1 MALTKDQMARRAVA
15 EFEPREEATENGGR
29 LTLVTSFG
37 HFELDLVARRNRG
50 SSVVVAGT
58 LQVSEA
64 GELGTPA
71 RSGPEIAALDRDG
84 RDRDHSHHRLVVLM
98 EHCDKDGAPRIV
110 RTCGLAVAGR
120 SLVSRVLTELAAI
133 DVGPDGLILREVA
146 PGVSARDV
154 QDHTEPTLKIGPDL
168 KEMRPV

>member
-1 MALTKDQMARRAVA
+1 MALTKDQMARRAAA
-15 EFEPREEATENGGR
+15 EFEGSDAPSDGSES
-29 LTLVTSFG
+29 LTLVTSFR
-37 HFELDLVARRNRG
+37 HSELDLVERRNGG
-50 SSVVVAGT
+50 SSVLVAGT

-64 GELGTPA
+64 GDLGTSA
-71 RSGPEIAALDRDG
+71 RTGLEPTDLTHDGAEGPRG
-84 RDRDHSHHRLVVLM
+84 QRLVVLM
-98 EHCDKDGAPRIV
+98 EHCEHDGAPRIV
-110 RTCGLAVAGR
+110 RTCGLAIAGR
-120 SLVSRVLTELAAI
+120 ALVRRVLTELAAI